1 MTGESIMKGMSSSIK
16 ADLARK
22 LEKAHKLDNDYFTSY
37 LNQACGGILWSIL
50 KPEAPTRIT
59 RSLLSRFRSVQSRL
73 VKDYSNNIPIN
84 YHVLSSDIPDIFSLG
99 GDLEYFCSCARNDDR
114 EGLKKYARDSV
125 NFVYSMATNYHLP
138 ITTIA
143 LVKGAAMG
151 GGFEAALSANYL
163 IAEEQAIFSFP
174 ETRFGLFPG
183 MGAYTLLRQRVPA
196 HIAEEIIYSSHEYT
210 AKELHDMNVVD
221 QLCKTGQGYKTTLQF
236 IHERQHKHQ
245 GIHAMRQMVQ
255 QYSKIDKQELY
266 AIVDHWVESVMALD
280 DKQLRLI
287 DVLSQTSLSSNSR
300 VA

>member
-1 MTGESIMKGMSSSIK
+1 MKGMSQALKVNLVDKIN
-16 ADLARK
+16 
-22 LEKAHKLDNDYFTSY
+22 KAHKVDNDYFTNY
-37 LNQACGGILWSIL
+37 LNPACGGILWSIL
-50 KPEAPTRIT
+50 KPEAPVRIT
-59 RSLLSRFRSVQSRL
+59 RGLLSRFLSIQTGL
-73 VKDYSNNIPIN
+73 LKDYANNTRIN

-99 GDLEYFCSCARNDDR
+99 GDLEYFCSCARNHDI

-163 IAEEQAIFSFP
+163 IAEEKAIFSFP

-210 AKELHDMNVVD
+210 AKELYDMNVVD
-221 QLCKTGQGYKTTLQF
+221 QLCNTGQGYKATLQF
-236 IHERQHKHQ
+236 IKERQHKHQ

-255 QYSKIDKQELY
+255 QYSKIDKQELN
-266 AIVDHWVESVMALD
+266 AIVDHWVESVMSLD
-280 DKQLRLI
+280 AKELRLI
-287 DVLSQTSLSSNSR
+287 DVLSQTSLRNNSR